1 MKYWYYPDM
10 EKYFDNQQRIVAVG
24 IANILDETGT
34 DNIDYRGIIKTIEGM
49 YIDSINNGMQDQ
61 IDYRPLFVVYD
72 RDNRVLYSSQT
83 QGEPLR
89 LPPSVLSGSVKY
101 AGANWHL
108 AGSWSEKQYR
118 VIVGESFAD
127 RSTLFG
133 NPAESTAVPLLGILA
148 AIIITLLFTA
158 YFSLRPLRQ
167 IARTI
172 SDRQPGNLSPINVS
186 EQYQEIRPV
195 VVEVNKLMARID
207 AANQREKRF
216 MADAAHELRTPI
228 AAVLAQLH
236 LLTQVSEQQERREI
250 IGDMQQGLDRAASLS
265 RQLINLAKLEAEDFP
280 LKIEA
285 VDIYADIGKCIAQH
299 VPYALERMWNS
310 RSTAARTW

>member
-1 MKYWYYPDM
+1 M
-10 EKYFDNQQRIVAVG
+10 
-24 IANILDETGT
+24 
-34 DNIDYRGIIKTIEGM
+34 
-49 YIDSINNGMQDQ
+49 
-61 IDYRPLFVVYD
+61 
-72 RDNRVLYSSQT
+72 
-83 QGEPLR
+83 
-89 LPPSVLSGSVKY
+89 
-101 AGANWHL
+101 
-108 AGSWSEKQYR
+108 
-118 VIVGESFAD
+118 IVGESFAD

-236 LLTQVSEQQERREI
+236 LLTRQ
-250 IGDMQQGLDRAASLS
+250 RAAGAPGNHRRHAAGAGS
-265 RQLINLAKLEAEDFP
+265 RGVAVAPADQPAKLEAEDFP

-299 VPYALERMWNS
+299 VPYALKRMWNS